1 MLYYL
6 FIFYKVSLYLVYIFC
21 LYFIK
26 YVLDII
32 KQGPLD
38 DLFFKSNWLTVHPR
52 TSHRDKSAG
61 FFETM
66 FMKRN
71 NL

>member
-38 DLFFKSNWLTVHPR
+38 DLFLKV
-52 TSHRDKSAG
+52 AG
-61 FFETM
+61 
-66 FMKRN
+66 
-71 NL
+71 